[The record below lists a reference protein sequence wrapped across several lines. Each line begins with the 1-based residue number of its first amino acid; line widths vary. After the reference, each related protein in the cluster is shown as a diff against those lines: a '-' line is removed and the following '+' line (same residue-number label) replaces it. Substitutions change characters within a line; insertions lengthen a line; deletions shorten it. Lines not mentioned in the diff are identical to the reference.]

1 MIIKT
6 KVGLEVE
13 LNRDAFDDMEV
24 LDAIRGMDEDNPIAL
39 SKFCDLVFSK
49 QEKKKLYDFCRA
61 EDGKVPLSK
70 ILDVITEIMTSL
82 GQPEKN

>member
-13 LNRDAFDDMEV
+13 VNRDAFDDMEV

-39 SKFCDLVFSK
+39 SKFCDLVFSR
-49 QEKKKLYDFCRA
+49 E
-61 EDGKVPLSK
+61 EET
-70 ILDVITEIMTSL
+70 I
-82 GQPEKN
+82 